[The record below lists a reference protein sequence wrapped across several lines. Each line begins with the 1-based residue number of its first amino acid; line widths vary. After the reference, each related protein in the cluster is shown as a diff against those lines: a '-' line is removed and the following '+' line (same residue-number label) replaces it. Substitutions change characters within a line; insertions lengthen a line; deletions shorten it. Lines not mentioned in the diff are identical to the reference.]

1 MSTIDKIGKN
11 SENEIS
17 NNCCSFLF
25 SSKPVPEQPYNLPE
39 SLLKDQMIS
48 KPTTKKKKSCFKE
61 IEGDETIEPIISKEI
76 PQIEIL
82 IEHRKVPIEILQEK
96 TKEEEILNMNGSSTK
111 LESAPTILLNDLV
124 LSPPFLTNP
133 LTNIF
138 GEEIQIERKLSVN
151 FETSTFGLEVMSTEY
166 SNSHQSQDIEEEND
180 KTDSNEEIDHPDIL
194 KYFGS
199 SF

>member
-1 MSTIDKIGKN
+1 MSTKDKIGKN
-11 SENEIS
+11 SENKIS
-17 NNCCSFLF
+17 NSCCSFLF

-48 KPTTKKKKSCFKE
+48 KPTTKKKKSSFKE
-61 IEGDETIEPIISKEI
+61 IEGEETIEPISKEL

-96 TKEEEILNMNGSSTK
+96 TKEEEILNLNSSLTK
-111 LESAPTILLNDLV
+111 LESTPTILLNDLI

-151 FETSTFGLEVMSTEY
+151 FETSTFGVDVMSTEY

-180 KTDSNEEIDHPDIL
+180 ETDSDEEIDHPDIL